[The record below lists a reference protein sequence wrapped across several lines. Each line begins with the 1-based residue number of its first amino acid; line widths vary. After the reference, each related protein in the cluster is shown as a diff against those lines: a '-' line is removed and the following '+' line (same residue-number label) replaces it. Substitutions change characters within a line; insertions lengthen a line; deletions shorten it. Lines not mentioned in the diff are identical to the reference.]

1 MRIVLDTNVVLSA
14 LLWRGTPYRLLD
26 AIRQRS
32 STQLYSSAT
41 LLEKLADVLTRPS
54 ATKRL
59 ALIEKTAATVL
70 ADYVEVIELVAPTT
84 VPRVVPGDI
93 DDDQVIA
100 AAVAAQA
107 DLIVSGDRKHLLPL
121 CSHAGIAIIDAA
133 RHCAGSSRSHQ
144 SLSRFDAAWR
154 SRACGFRT
162 RSDRSRQT
170 RTGLRPGHTSDP
182 AKPSRLPSEPAAASS
197 PACNAPPW
205 RP

>member
-26 AIRQRS
+26 AIQQRS
-32 STQLYSSAT
+32 STQLYSSTA
-41 LLEKLADVLTRPS
+41 LLEELTDVLTRLS

-70 ADYVEVIELVAPTT
+70 ADYVEVIELIAPTT

-121 CSHAGIAIIDAA
+121 GSHAGIAIVEVAEA
-133 RHCAGSSRSHQ
+133 
-144 SLSRFDAAWR
+144 
-154 SRACGFRT
+154 
-162 RSDRSRQT
+162 
-170 RTGLRPGHTSDP
+170 LRLISM
-182 AKPSRLPSEPAAASS
+182 E
-197 PACNAPPW
+197 
-205 RP
+205 